1 MPELR
6 VLDRIKRPMQRLG
19 YLKRVVKRVTTTST
33 SNLDNLGHDLLDAVT
48 RKVRVSLDE
57 RLATYI
63 KVRLFDNT
71 YATIKQQADAWLKNG
86 GEPPIVSMELQD
98 LYLADAQMPSG
109 VGKLV
114 RDDWGKYP
122 PLAVN
127 LGLIRA
133 GTYSANTRALSLLY
147 FTPRT
152 QNRLRAFQEY
162 LPEANPLLLSRQQ
175 ALLLLYAFIENDG
188 EVLAPLWSQLATKH
202 PDGFNDR
209 DAGNLLPEIYRA
221 VIARHRT
228 RLLPADVRD
237 RLLVLEKSADSIA
250 QARQSEKYTGGSAR
264 EESSRV
270 RIEPFADIGL
280 FCKPD
285 PFKYEYGFCDAGRTW
300 AAALAARRTA
310 RPVAEF
316 QANRFFT
323 TAAAAWTIP
332 AQPISAPEEVV
343 PHLLRASKAIQSP
356 GGYAP
361 IEEMA
366 LVAGIEGLLDHGVI
380 IEPEVARKAIIAYQ
394 KDHPYEVRF
403 TVDRMGVLAHARF
416 VEPGE
421 PA

>member
-6 VLDRIKRPMQRLG
+6 VLDRITRPMQRLG
-19 YLKRVVKRVTTTST
+19 YLKRLVKRVTTTST
-33 SNLDNLGHDLLDAVT
+33 SNLDNLGHDLLDTVT
-48 RKVRVSLDE
+48 RKARVTLDE
-57 RLATYI
+57 RLAAYI
-63 KVRLFDNT
+63 KVRLFDNA
-71 YATIKQQADAWLKNG
+71 YATIKQQADAWLKSG
-86 GEPPIVSMELQD
+86 GEPPLVSMELQD
-98 LYLADAQMPSG
+98 LYLADARIPSG

-114 RDDWGKYP
+114 REDWRKYP

-127 LGLIRA
+127 LGLVRA

-147 FTPRT
+147 FTPEAE
-152 QNRLRAFQEY
+152 LRAFQEY
-162 LPEANPLLLSRQQ
+162 TSDVNPFLLSRAQ
-175 ALLLLYAFIENDG
+175 ALLLLYALIENDG
-188 EVLAPLWSQLATKH
+188 EVLAPLWGQLAAKH
-202 PDGFNDR
+202 PAGFNDR
-209 DAGNLLPEIYRA
+209 EAGNLLPEIYRA
-221 VIARHRT
+221 IIARHRT

-250 QARQSEKYTGGSAR
+250 QARQAEKYTGGSAR

-285 PFKYEYGFCDAGRTW
+285 PFKYEYGFCDAGRIW
-300 AAALAARRTA
+300 AEALAAVETSQA
-310 RPVAEF
+310 IGDF
-316 QANRFFT
+316 LANRFFT
-323 TAAAAWTIP
+323 TAAAAWAIP
-332 AQPISAPEEVV
+332 AQPISAPEEIV
-343 PHLLRASKAIQSP
+343 PHLQRASKAIKSP

-366 LVAGIEGLLDHGVI
+366 LVAGIEGLLDHGLI

-416 VEPGE
+416 VDPNE

>member
-6 VLDRIKRPMQRLG
+6 VLDRITRPMQRLG
-19 YLKRVVKRVTTTST
+19 YLKRLVKRVTTTST
-33 SNLDNLGHDLLDAVT
+33 SNLDNLGHDLLDTAM
-48 RKVRVSLDE
+48 RKVRTPLDE

-63 KVRLFDNT
+63 KVRLFDNA
-71 YATIKQQADAWLKNG
+71 YATIKQQADGWLKNG
-86 GEPPIVSMELQD
+86 SEPPVVAMELQD
-98 LYLADAQMPSG
+98 LYLADAQVPSG

-114 RDDWGKYP
+114 RDDWRKYP
-122 PLAVN
+122 PLATS
-127 LGLIRA
+127 LGLIRE

-147 FTPRT
+147 FTPET
-152 QNRLRAFQEY
+152 ELRAFQEY
-162 LPEANPLLLSRQQ
+162 FPEANPLRLSRQQ
-175 ALLLLYAFIENDG
+175 GLLLLYALIENDG
-188 EVLAPLWSQLATKH
+188 EVLAPLWSQLAAKH
-202 PDGFNDR
+202 AAGFNDR
-209 DAGNLLPEIYRA
+209 EAGNLLPEIYRA

-237 RLLVLEKSADSIA
+237 RLLVLEKSADSIT

-270 RIEPFADIGL
+270 RVEPFADICL

-285 PFKYEYGFCDAGRTW
+285 PFKYEYGFCDAGRAW
-300 AAALAARRTA
+300 AEALANTESSQAIGD
-310 RPVAEF
+310 F
-316 QANRFFT
+316 LANRFFT
-323 TAAAAWTIP
+323 TAAAAWAIP
-332 AQPISAPEEVV
+332 AQPISASEEIV
-343 PHLLRASKAIQSP
+343 PHLQRASKAIKSP

-361 IEEMA
+361 IEELA
-366 LVAGIEGLLDHGVI
+366 LVAGIEGLLDRGLI

-416 VEPGE
+416 VDPNE

>member
-6 VLDRIKRPMQRLG
+6 VLDQIKRPMQRLG

-33 SNLDNLGHDLLDAVT
+33 SNLDNIGHDLIDVVT
-48 RKVRVSLDE
+48 RKVRVPLNE
-57 RLATYI
+57 RLVGYI
-63 KVRLFDNT
+63 KVRLSDNT
-71 YATIKQQADAWLKNG
+71 YISIKQQADTWLKAG
-86 GEPPIVSMELQD
+86 GEPPVVLMELQD
-98 LYLADAQMPSG
+98 LYLSDSQMPSG

-114 RDDWGKYP
+114 NENWRRYP
-122 PLAVN
+122 PLATN
-127 LGLIRA
+127 LGLIRE

-147 FTPRT
+147 FTPET
-152 QNRLRAFQEY
+152 ELRAFQEY
-162 LPEANPLLLSRQQ
+162 LPEANPLRLTQRQ
-175 ALLLLYAFIENDG
+175 ALLMLYALIENDG
-188 EVLAPLWSQLATKH
+188 EVLAPLWNQLATKH
-202 PDGFNDR
+202 PDGFSDR

-221 VIARHRT
+221 AIARHRT

-237 RLLVLEKSADSIA
+237 RLLVLEKSADSITR
-250 QARQSEKYTGGSAR
+250 ARQSEKYTGGSAR

-270 RIEPFADIGL
+270 RVEPFADIGL

-300 AAALAARRTA
+300 AEALAAVETSQA
-310 RPVAEF
+310 VGDF
-316 QANRFFT
+316 LANRFFT
-323 TAAAAWTIP
+323 TAAAAWAIP
-332 AQPISAPEEVV
+332 AQPISASEEIV
-343 PHLLRASKAIQSP
+343 PHLLRASKAIKSP

-361 IEEMA
+361 IEELA

-416 VEPGE
+416 LDPNE

>member
-1 MPELR
+1 MPDLR
-6 VLDRIKRPMQRLG
+6 VLNGLSRQMQRLG
-19 YLKRVVKRVTTTST
+19 YLKRLVKRVTATST
-33 SNLDNLGHDLLDAVT
+33 SNLDNLGHDLLEMVT
-48 RKVRVSLDE
+48 RKVRLPLDE
-57 RLATYI
+57 RLASYV
-63 KVRLFDNT
+63 KVRLSDNT

-86 GEPPIVSMELQD
+86 GEPPVVAMELQD
-98 LYLADAQMPSG
+98 LYLADPQMPSG

-114 RDDWGKYP
+114 REDWRRYP

-127 LGLIRA
+127 IGLVRA

-147 FTPRT
+147 FTPDGE
-152 QNRLRAFQEY
+152 LRAFQEY
-162 LPEANPLLLSRQQ
+162 LPETNPLRLTRQQ
-175 ALLLLYAFIENDG
+175 SLLLLYALIESDG
-188 EVLAPLWSQLATKH
+188 EVLSPLWSQLAAKH
-202 PDGFNDR
+202 PDGFTDR

-228 RLLPADVRD
+228 RLLPADMRD

-250 QARQSEKYTGGSAR
+250 HARQSEKYTGGSAR

-270 RIEPFADIGL
+270 RVEPFADIDL

-285 PFKYEYGFCDAGRTW
+285 PFKYQYGFCDAGRIW
-300 AAALAARRTA
+300 AEALADTGTSQAIGD
-310 RPVAEF
+310 F
-316 QANRFFT
+316 LANRFFT
-323 TAAAAWTIP
+323 TAAAAWTIS

-343 PHLLRASKAIQSP
+343 PYLRHASKVIRSP

-366 LVAGIEGLLDHGVI
+366 LVAGIEGLLDRGVI

-416 VEPGE
+416 VDPGE

>member
-6 VLDRIKRPMQRLG
+6 VLDQIKRPMQRLG
-19 YLKRVVKRVTTTST
+19 YLKRVVKRVATTST
-33 SNLDNLGHDLLDAVT
+33 SNLENVGHDLIDMVA
-48 RKVRVSLDE
+48 RKVRVPLNE
-57 RLATYI
+57 RLVSYI
-63 KVRLFDNT
+63 KVRLSDSAYT
-71 YATIKQQADAWLKNG
+71 TIKQQADVWLKGG
-86 GEPPIVSMELQD
+86 GEPPVVSMELQD
-98 LYLADAQMPSG
+98 LYLADPQMPSG

-114 RDDWGKYP
+114 NENWRRYP

-127 LGLIRA
+127 LDLVRA
-133 GTYSANTRALSLLY
+133 GSYSANTRALSLLY
-147 FTPRT
+147 FTPET
-152 QNRLRAFQEY
+152 ELRAFQEY
-162 LPEANPLLLSRQQ
+162 LPDANPLRLSRQQ
-175 ALLLLYAFIENDG
+175 ALLLLYALIENDG
-188 EVLAPLWSQLATKH
+188 EVLAPLWSQLAAKH

-209 DAGNLLPEIYRA
+209 GAGNLLPEIYRS

-228 RLLPADVRD
+228 RLLPADMRD
-237 RLLVLEKSADSIA
+237 HLLVLEKSADSIA
-250 QARQSEKYTGGSAR
+250 QARQSNKYTGGSAR

-280 FCKPD
+280 FCKPN
-285 PFKYEYGFCDAGRTW
+285 PYKYEYGFCDAGRTW
-300 AAALAARRTA
+300 AAALGCTENSQA
-310 RPVAEF
+310 VAEF

-332 AQPISAPEEVV
+332 AQPIFESEEVV
-343 PHLLRASKAIQSP
+343 PHLLRASKAIRSP

-361 IEEMA
+361 IEELA

-394 KDHPYEVRF
+394 KDHPYKVRF

-416 VEPGE
+416 VDPSE

>member
-6 VLDRIKRPMQRLG
+6 VLDRITRPMQRLG
-19 YLKRVVKRVTTTST
+19 YLKRLVKRVTTTST
-33 SNLDNLGHDLLDAVT
+33 SNLDNLGHDLLDTAM
-48 RKVRVSLDE
+48 RKVRTPLDE
-57 RLATYI
+57 RLASYI
-63 KVRLFDNT
+63 KVRLFDNA
-71 YATIKQQADAWLKNG
+71 YATIKQQADGWLKNG
-86 GEPPIVSMELQD
+86 GEPPVVAMELQD

-114 RDDWGKYP
+114 REDWRKYP
-122 PLAVN
+122 PLATS
-127 LGLIRA
+127 LGLIRE

-147 FTPRT
+147 FTPEAE
-152 QNRLRAFQEY
+152 LRAFQEY
-162 LPEANPLLLSRQQ
+162 LPDANPLRLSRQQ
-175 ALLLLYAFIENDG
+175 GLLLLYALIENDG

-209 DAGNLLPEIYRA
+209 EAGNLLPEIYRA
-221 VIARHRT
+221 AIARHRT

-237 RLLVLEKSADSIA
+237 RLLVLEKSADSITR
-250 QARQSEKYTGGSAR
+250 ARQSEKYTGGSAR

-270 RIEPFADIGL
+270 RVEPFADIGL

-285 PFKYEYGFCDAGRTW
+285 PFKYEYGFCDAGRMW
-300 AAALAARRTA
+300 AEALANVETSQA
-310 RPVAEF
+310 VGDF
-316 QANRFFT
+316 LANRFFT

-332 AQPISAPEEVV
+332 AQPISASEEIA
-343 PHLLRASKAIQSP
+343 PHLQQASKAIKSP

-361 IEEMA
+361 IEELA
-366 LVAGIEGLLDHGVI
+366 LVAGIEGLLDHGLI

-416 VEPGE
+416 VDPNE

>member
-6 VLDRIKRPMQRLG
+6 VLDRITRPMQRLG
-19 YLKRVVKRVTTTST
+19 YLKRLVKRVTTIST
-33 SNLDNLGHDLLDAVT
+33 SNLDNLGHDLLDVVT
-48 RKVRVSLDE
+48 RKVRVPLDE
-57 RLATYI
+57 CLAAYV

-71 YATIKQQADAWLKNG
+71 YATIKQQAGAWLKNG
-86 GEPPIVSMELQD
+86 GEPPVVSIELQD
-98 LYLADAQMPSG
+98 LYLADARVASG

-114 RDDWGKYP
+114 REDWRKYP
-122 PLAVN
+122 PLAVS

-133 GTYSANTRALSLLY
+133 GTFSANTRALSLLH
-147 FTPRT
+147 FTPEAE
-152 QNRLRAFQEY
+152 LRAFQEY
-162 LPEANPLLLSRQQ
+162 LQDASPLLLSRSQ
-175 ALLLLYAFIENDG
+175 ALLLLYALIENDA
-188 EVLAPLWSQLATKH
+188 EVLAPLWSQLAAKH

-228 RLLPADVRD
+228 RLLPADMRD

-270 RIEPFADIGL
+270 RVEPFADIGL

-285 PFKYEYGFCDAGRTW
+285 PFKYEYGFCDVGRTW
-300 AAALAARRTA
+300 AEALANTETSQAIGD
-310 RPVAEF
+310 F
-316 QANRFFT
+316 LANRFFT
-323 TAAAAWTIP
+323 TAAAAWTIS

-343 PHLLRASKAIQSP
+343 PHLLRASKAIRSP

-416 VEPGE
+416 VDPSE

>member
-6 VLDRIKRPMQRLG
+6 VLDRITRPMQRLG
-19 YLKRVVKRVTTTST
+19 YLKRLVKRVTTTST
-33 SNLDNLGHDLLDAVT
+33 SNLENLGHDLLDTVT

-57 RLATYI
+57 HLATYI
-63 KVRLFDNT
+63 KVRLFDNA

-86 GEPPIVSMELQD
+86 GEPPLISMELQD
-98 LYLADAQMPSG
+98 LYLADARIPSG

-114 RDDWGKYP
+114 RGDWRKYP
-122 PLAVN
+122 PLAVS

-133 GTYSANTRALSLLY
+133 GTYSANTRVLSLLH
-147 FTPRT
+147 FTPSDE
-152 QNRLRAFQEY
+152 QQAFQEY
-162 LPEANPLLLSRQQ
+162 LPETNPLRLKREQ
-175 ALLLLYAFIENDG
+175 ALLLLYALIENDG
-188 EVLAPLWSQLATKH
+188 EVLAPLWNQLMVQY

-209 DAGNLLPEIYRA
+209 DAGNLLPEIYR
-221 VIARHRT
+221 VIIARHRT
-228 RLLPADVRD
+228 RLLPVEMRD

-250 QARQSEKYTGGSAR
+250 QARQSEKYSGGSAR

-280 FCKPD
+280 LCKPD

-300 AAALAARRTA
+300 AAALASVETSQAIA
-310 RPVAEF
+310 DF
-316 QANRFFT
+316 LANRFFT
-323 TAAAAWTIP
+323 TAAAAWAIP
-332 AQPISAPEEVV
+332 AQPIAAPEEIV
-343 PHLLRASKAIQSP
+343 PHLQRASKAIKSP

-361 IEEMA
+361 IEELA

-394 KDHPYEVRF
+394 KEHPYEVRF

-416 VEPGE
+416 VDPNE